1 MKAVKKIS
9 SSLYSSVFGENLR
22 FRRNTVL
29 AVKANVLAQVISFA
43 FAPIITRMY
52 SPADFGVL
60 AVINSILSFF
70 LSFSSLKL
78 DWSIPNTRSRCQAF
92 ILLFVG
98 LLTLSLVSSS
108 LFVFVWFCDGRCTPY
123 FQNINPFLWF
133 LPVLLLTSG
142 FQQLLQ
148 AWYVREANFEHTSKV
163 RVYQSITGTISLLF
177 GGFAKMGVTALIGST
192 LLSSL
197 VGISILTYHARLKN
211 LLRRLSFARL
221 RSSLRSFW
229 RDSVASTFVAIVNT
243 ASLTIVPFLLSVY
256 YSATEVGWY
265 AFMYRVVLTPV
276 DVITSAIS
284 QSFWAEAANLI
295 KYDRSGLRKLYMRT
309 IRHLLAIAVLVALI
323 ALLGPFYVGFVFGE
337 DWYRAG
343 YVLAAL
349 APLLLG
355 HIAIPT
361 LSHLVVHRKQHWQL
375 IWDILR
381 CAFLVVA
388 IVVCSEMNMSIE
400 ITVLASSFVMLVM
413 YLVLFWLN
421 LVNLEV
427 K

>member
-1 MKAVKKIS
+1 
-9 SSLYSSVFGENLR
+9 
-22 FRRNTVL
+22 
-29 AVKANVLAQVISFA
+29 
-43 FAPIITRMY
+43 
-52 SPADFGVL
+52 
-60 AVINSILSFF
+60 
-70 LSFSSLKL
+70 
-78 DWSIPNTRSRCQAF
+78 
-92 ILLFVG
+92 
-98 LLTLSLVSSS
+98 
-108 LFVFVWFCDGRCTPY
+108 
-123 FQNINPFLWF
+123 
-133 LPVLLLTSG
+133 
-142 FQQLLQ
+142 
-148 AWYVREANFEHTSKV
+148 
-163 RVYQSITGTISLLF
+163 
-177 GGFAKMGVTALIGST
+177 MGVTALIGST

-197 VGISILTYHARLKN
+197 VGLSILTYHVRLKN

-256 YSATEVGWY
+256 YSPTEVGWY